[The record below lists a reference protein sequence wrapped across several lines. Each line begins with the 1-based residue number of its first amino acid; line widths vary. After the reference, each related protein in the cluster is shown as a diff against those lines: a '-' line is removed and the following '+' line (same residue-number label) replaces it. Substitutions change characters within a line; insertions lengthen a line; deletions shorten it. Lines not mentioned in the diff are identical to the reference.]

1 MYQSKEDNWARFS
14 YYKKENREY
23 TNLVEN
29 WFVDWDGIEKR
40 NKKIFYHS
48 RNDFENGKI
57 MYYLLGKEADKFLY
71 FRRHYGA
78 TIMYQSFDIICFI
91 VSLMI
96 ENYFYHTV
104 KNNKKLNNIW
114 SNLWLKDELEDLEKD
129 IKECKNNNF
138 NSVFTIL
145 RKYYIRSDII
155 EYLEYNLM

>member
-1 MYQSKEDNWARFS
+1 MLNLELLLEGYNSSYPEEKE
-14 YYKKENREY
+14 YKKNILELLRKEKNNAFKRE
-23 TNLVEN
+23 LVSGHVTASAMVLN
-29 WFVDWDGIEKR
+29 
-40 NKKIFYHS
+40 
-48 RNDFENGKI
+48 
-57 MYYLLGKEADKFLY
+57 KEADKFLY

-138 NSVFTIL
+138 NNIFTIL